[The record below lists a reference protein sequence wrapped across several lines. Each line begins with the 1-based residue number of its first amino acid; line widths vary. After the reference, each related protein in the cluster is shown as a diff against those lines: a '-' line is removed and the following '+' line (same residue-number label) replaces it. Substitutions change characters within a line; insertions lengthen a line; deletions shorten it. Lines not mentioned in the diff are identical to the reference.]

1 MTNHGRC
8 LGTAMA
14 VAMAMACGGDG
25 AGDAAPVGADGVY
38 FVPPRSAASEYAV
51 QDVAWRVAGSVARL
65 DYTLPRMLV
74 GSSRRVSLEGVA
86 GVGPIALTGPLGA
99 ATCTLA
105 PSAGVA
111 LRCEERFP
119 GIAVDLAGV
128 RREAERVDAA
138 NVQARVDAATRF
150 SIEPIGVL
158 EVAAP

>member
-1 MTNHGRC
+1 MMRWRG
-8 LGTAMA
+8 LGVAAMA
-14 VAMAMACGGDG
+14 AACGGDG
-25 AGDAAPVGADGVY
+25 GAAPVGGSGVY

-51 QDVAWRVAGSVARL
+51 TDVAWRVADGVARL
-65 DYTLPRMLV
+65 DYTLPRLLV
-74 GSSRRVSLEGVA
+74 GASRRVSLEGPA
-86 GVGPIALTGPLGA
+86 GAGAMTLTGPIGT

-105 PSAGVA
+105 PSAGLG

-119 GIAVDLAGV
+119 RIAVDLAGV

-138 NVQARVDAATRF
+138 NAQARVDAATRF